1 MSRHNFHHWIV
12 CVVPVCLILYTCTY
26 WIHTVSSSMLEL
38 TCVFFLLQVLVPTT
52 LDDFFFPHHQQPS
65 ILSSQ
70 LTCLP
75 ITTLASS
82 QAHHPPLITH
92 HPLPVTHHPP
102 PIGREVNLSSSRLSG
117 ASFGSLRLG
126 SPCECVCV
134 CVCVIMTS
142 RVLQFRLAPQCCSL
156 PHPMSSTALPTSGM
170 CNYSYMYMYVHV
182 S

>member
-1 MSRHNFHHWIV
+1 MWCQSV
-12 CVVPVCLILYTCTY
+12 CTYTCT
-26 WIHTVSSSMLEL
+26 HTVSSSMLEL
-38 TCVFFLLQVLVPTT
+38 TCILSLLQVLVPTT
-52 LDDFFFPHHQQPS
+52 LDNFFFPHHQQPS

-70 LTCLP
+70 LSCLP

-134 CVCVIMTS
+134 CVCVLYSLHVSCSFVWLPNAALFLT
-142 RVLQFRLAPQCCSL
+142 RCLQQLCQPQACVI
-156 PHPMSSTALPTSGM
+156 TAT
-170 CNYSYMYMYVHV
+170 CMYMCCDIGNMHV
-182 S
+182 NVLHV